1 MSKAFAK
8 QGIKIPIRKETRY
21 RKMHNEESRDPT
33 NEDVLESS
41 SSAVPPTDISD
52 LNASEATTKRT
63 GNDEKRSHQDLSD
76 NDSDA
81 IKDSEEGK
89 GKSVE
94 KRQRKSK

>member
-21 RKMHNEESRDPT
+21 RKINNEESRDPT
-33 NEDVLESS
+33 NEDVPESS
-41 SSAVPPTDISD
+41 SSALPPTTISD
-52 LNASEATTKRT
+52 SNVSETTIERT

-76 NDSDA
+76 NDADS
-81 IKDSEEGK
+81 IRDSEEGK

-94 KRQRKSK
+94 KRRRKSK